1 MSPLWRPAPDHRR
14 IVAVHEAGHVIA
26 GRQYSRPVAF
36 HATLTEGGHGW
47 RGRTTATRRTWR
59 GTDLEFV
66 VFLLAG
72 AAAARLITGDPG
84 LDGSTDLA
92 DARKVCREI
101 GADLAH
107 GERLAAAFA
116 RQYRRRI
123 EQAADRLYRA
133 GRI

>member
-1 MSPLWRPAPDHRR
+1 MSLLRRAEPDHRR
-14 IVAVHEAGHVIA
+14 IVAVHEAGHVVA
-26 GRQYSRPVAF
+26 GRQYNRHTTF
-36 HATLTEGGHGW
+36 HATVTESGRGW
-47 RGRTTATRRTWR
+47 HGRTTATRRTWR

-72 AAAARLITGDPG
+72 AAAARLITGYPG

-101 GADLAH
+101 GIDLGHA
-107 GERLAAAFA
+107 ENLAAQFA
-116 RQYRRRI
+116 RTHRRHI
-123 EQAADRLYRA
+123 QQAADRLYRN